1 MPQHFQT
8 ASSFCRTATSNMVV
22 QSPNLVCKNENCS
35 EVLTINLSMDRSV
48 VSQQIIRA
56 CEKHGFFKLINHG
69 VSNAIIS
76 RVENESF
83 DFFAKPAS
91 EKQQAGPPNPFGYG
105 CKTIGLQG
113 DTGELEYLLLA
124 VSPSSVSQKS
134 KPISNGLQMMR

>member
-1 MPQHFQT
+1 M
-8 ASSFCRTATSNMVV
+8 SL
-22 QSPNLVCKNENCS
+22 QSHVCKKENS
-35 EVLTINLSMDRSV
+35 RASGVPTINLSVDRSV

-56 CEKHGFFKLINHG
+56 CEEYGFFKLINHG

-76 RVENESF
+76 RIEEESF

-113 DTGELEYLLLA
+113 DMGELEYLLLA
-124 VSPSSVSQKS
+124 GNPSSVSQKS
-134 KPISNGLQMMR
+134 KPISDDVQIIR